1 MRYRAEAMQS
11 AAIASPSG
19 MMSILAL
26 EVPQV
31 EEIVSKASEKGLLT
45 VRRSIIYNLLSIY
58 YIIYY
63 L

>member
-45 VRRSIIYNLLSIY
+45 VRRSILI
-58 YIIYY
+58 
-63 L
+63 